1 MDKNVSAVS
10 GIIKHRFTDFF
21 VNEIDKKDNVVRLTD
36 IGLPE
41 DELVESREKARL
53 EAEKLDVKSWP
64 EDATERLTPKLGP
77 TVTEKI
83 KELTLKGPSD
93 EIVMT
98 NPLGDDKE
106 ARKEVHDLLR
116 AVLGGRFETSST
128 QSSEIS
134 IKWCRGGRPRREQHP
149 YDKEKP
155 YIHFVLQKSNRDSS
169 DAVNHLSR
177 MIKVKDKLMNV
188 AGTKDKRGITTQRL
202 CIKRGNMTLQDVWK
216 RVNNAGTE
224 NQKEKKKVRRT
235 IQEALQERGER
246 GCRIGNLT
254 YESEN
259 FALGDLNGNRFGII
273 LRDVESDGEDTINAS
288 LKVLAERGF
297 INYFGMQRFGTS
309 VIPTHYIG
317 WLLLN
322 SDWEGAC
329 DSILR
334 LRPNEDDDCVKGRK
348 AWLDDKNGKEAL
360 KLLPR
365 KMVAERAII
374 EHLHKSNR
382 DFLGA
387 LSRIPRNLRTMY
399 VHAYQSYI
407 WNSVVSERMRTFG
420 LKVVAG
426 DVVSAGEDV
435 KRVEEGEE
443 DKYSIYDVLMPLPG
457 HGVLYP
463 TGKLGE
469 KYKEMLEMD
478 HLDYQKLWRPQK
490 EFSMEGGYRK
500 IVHLPKD
507 VTWSVIQYASDDEQL
522 LKSAEEELLG
532 LDLETVE
539 GERKHTAVSM
549 AFNLGSSTYATMLLR
564 EVLKGNE
571 KRNHS

>member
-1 MDKNVSAVS
+1 
-10 GIIKHRFTDFF
+10 
-21 VNEIDKKDNVVRLTD
+21 
-36 IGLPE
+36 
-41 DELVESREKARL
+41 
-53 EAEKLDVKSWP
+53 
-64 EDATERLTPKLGP
+64 
-77 TVTEKI
+77 
-83 KELTLKGPSD
+83 
-93 EIVMT
+93 MT

-297 INYFGMQRFGTS
+297 INYFG
-309 VIPTHYIG
+309 
-317 WLLLN
+317 
-322 SDWEGAC
+322 
-329 DSILR
+329 
-334 LRPNEDDDCVKGRK
+334 
-348 AWLDDKNGKEAL
+348 
-360 KLLPR
+360 
-365 KMVAERAII
+365 
-374 EHLHKSNR
+374 
-382 DFLGA
+382 
-387 LSRIPRNLRTMY
+387 
-399 VHAYQSYI
+399 
-407 WNSVVSERMRTFG
+407 
-420 LKVVAG
+420 
-426 DVVSAGEDV
+426 
-435 KRVEEGEE
+435 
-443 DKYSIYDVLMPLPG
+443 
-457 HGVLYP
+457 
-463 TGKLGE
+463 
-469 KYKEMLEMD
+469 
-478 HLDYQKLWRPQK
+478 
-490 EFSMEGGYRK
+490 EFCL
-500 IVHLPKD
+500 IC
-507 VTWSVIQYASDDEQL
+507 
-522 LKSAEEELLG
+522 
-532 LDLETVE
+532 
-539 GERKHTAVSM
+539 
-549 AFNLGSSTYATMLLR
+549 
-564 EVLKGNE
+564 
-571 KRNHS
+571 